1 VQFTV
6 KWKIDSIAQFVRA
19 PFGFASLRADCAGF
33 AGAGRLA
40 ASRAAVGRGAA
51 RFARAALVAFFAPAR
66 AGDLV
71 RRFGFVV
78 LFFAMA
84 APLDAAHHG
93 SGLEGDAM
101 AKPVSEARMRE
112 IFESVKSWGRW
123 GKDDQ
128 AGALNL
134 ITPAKRRA
142 AAALVRSGEV
152 VSLARELPV
161 QPSAENPNPALH
173 MMVVGGDSCGPE
185 SHGVPGLET
194 TMDFVGVAFHG
205 MAVSHIDALC
215 HVAVDGRMYNG
226 FPVSDVKSIGAM
238 RNSIHVAK
246 DGIVSRGVL
255 LDIPRLRG
263 VPWLELGDTIAP
275 EELSAAEEAQ
285 GVRVQ
290 SGDILLVA
298 TGRDARKA
306 KHGPWSAQH
315 DGVAGLHA
323 ECVPWLR
330 ERDIAVLGCDG
341 ISDALPGLGI
351 PGWPI
356 PVHQCTLVAMGVHLL
371 DNLRLDGLMAACAR
385 EGRWEFLTTV
395 APLRVERGTG
405 SPVNPVAM
413 F

>member
-1 VQFTV
+1 MLS
-6 KWKIDSIAQFVRA
+6 IDQGRSGARA
-19 PFGFASLRADCAGF
+19 GVLGFA
-33 AGAGRLA
+33 
-40 ASRAAVGRGAA
+40 
-51 RFARAALVAFFAPAR
+51 ARAALFFGVAFRPLRFAEALAR
-66 AGDLV
+66 L
-71 RRFGFVV
+71 GFAV

-84 APLDAAHHG
+84 APPGPAHHG
-93 SGLEGDAM
+93 STRQEGAM
-101 AKPVSEARMRE
+101 PKPVSEARMRE

-123 GKDDQ
+123 GAEDQ

-134 ITPAKRRA
+134 ITPEKRRA
-142 AAALVRSGEV
+142 AAALVRSGQA

-185 SHGVPGLET
+185 AHGVPGLET

-215 HVAVDGRMYNG
+215 HVAVNGQMYNG
-226 FPVSDVKSIGAM
+226 YPVSDVKSIGAL

-246 DGIVSRGVL
+246 EGIVSRGVL
-255 LDIPRLRG
+255 LDVPRLRG
-263 VPWLELGDTIAP
+263 VPWLELGDSIGP
-275 EELSAAEEAQ
+275 EELDAAERAQ
-285 GVRVQ
+285 GVRVER
-290 SGDILLVA
+290 GDILLVA

-315 DGVAGLHA
+315 DGIAGLHA

-385 EGRWEFLTTV
+385 EQRWEFLLTV

-405 SPVNPVAM
+405 SPVNPIAM

>member
-1 VQFTV
+1 LEERF
-6 KWKIDSIAQFVRA
+6 
-19 PFGFASLRADCAGF
+19 FGM
-33 AGAGRLA
+33 
-40 ASRAAVGRGAA
+40 
-51 RFARAALVAFFAPAR
+51 ARASS
-66 AGDLV
+66 
-71 RRFGFVV
+71 
-78 LFFAMA
+78 
-84 APLDAAHHG
+84 AAHHRA
-93 SGLEGDAM
+93 LREEGAM
-101 AKPVSEARMRE
+101 RSPVTEQRMRE

-123 GKDDQ
+123 GKEDQ

-134 ITPAKRRA
+134 ITPAKRLA
-142 AAALVRSGEV
+142 AARLVRSGEA

-161 QPSAENPNPALH
+161 HPSAENPNPALH

-194 TMDFVGVAFHG
+194 TMDFVGVSFHG

-226 FPVSDVKSIGAM
+226 FPISDVKSIGAL

-246 DGIVSRGVL
+246 EGIVSRGVL

-263 VPWLELGDTIAP
+263 VPWLELGETISP
-275 EELSAAEEAQ
+275 DELAAAEKAQ
-285 GVRVQ
+285 RVRVE

-298 TGRDARKA
+298 TGRDARKE

-315 DGVAGLHA
+315 EGVAGLHA
-323 ECVPWLR
+323 ECIPWLR

-351 PGWPI
+351 PSWPI
-356 PVHQCTLVAMGVHLL
+356 PVHQCTLAAMGVHLL
-371 DNLRLDGLMAACAR
+371 DNLRLDRLMAACAR
-385 EGRWEFLTTV
+385 EQRWEFQLTV

-405 SPVNPVAM
+405 SPVNPIAL